1 MRSINALQRGVI
13 RLIYDAFDKKKKKNS
28 TVSSFVREGTRK
40 CCQNV
45 EEEVEKKKKSFEIN
59 SDERT
64 ADRLPAHNSVKVQE
78 RSGSLFVSNFL
89 PFLALNEPDGNVKSR
104 RFTVSSTSRKLK
116 SPNGEATA

>member
-1 MRSINALQRGVI
+1 MLENAAKTLKRSG
-13 RLIYDAFDKKKKKNS
+13 
-28 TVSSFVREGTRK
+28 
-40 CCQNV
+40 
-45 EEEVEKKKKSFEIN
+45 KKKKSFEIN

-64 ADRLPAHNSVKVQE
+64 ADRLLAHNSVKVQE

-104 RFTVSSTSRKLK
+104 RFTMSSTSRKLK

>member
-1 MRSINALQRGVI
+1 MMLSI
-13 RLIYDAFDKKKKKNS
+13 KKKKS
-28 TVSSFVREGTRK
+28 TVLPFVS
-40 CCQNV
+40 
-45 EEEVEKKKKSFEIN
+45 EETLVLENAAKTLKRSGKKKKSFEIN

-64 ADRLPAHNSVKVQE
+64 ADRLLAHNSVKVQE

-104 RFTVSSTSRKLK
+104 RFTMSSTSRKLK